1 MENQDQDKTISNEK
15 KQRTHI
21 PVEGYTIEDLRK
33 MTTDEL
39 IEIAKK
45 LGALDDD
52 DWDMWEKK
60 VQEYKENR

>member
-1 MENQDQDKTISNEK
+1 MLTVGEVLENAISNLVNAV
-15 KQRTHI
+15 I
-21 PVEGYTIEDLRK
+21 PLQK
-33 MTTDEL
+33 EL
-39 IEIAKK
+39 GRQQLENYEIAKK

>member
-1 MENQDQDKTISNEK
+1 MLTVGEVLENAISNLGNAV
-15 KQRTHI
+15 I
-21 PVEGYTIEDLRK
+21 PLQK
-33 MTTDEL
+33 EL
-39 IEIAKK
+39 GRQQLENYEIAKK